1 MNHPVYWIALQT
13 ALGVHSKKLSVLMD
27 FFEDAE
33 GVFEATPEELKR
45 CPTLTEKEL
54 AGLLSRP
61 FDAAKAMWEECVAT
75 GITPIGPDH
84 PRYPQG
90 LRNIPDMPCVLY
102 VKGDLP
108 RFDRRLSISV
118 IGTRKPTTYGK
129 LVCERIASVL
139 ATAGVTVVSGGA
151 LGLDSVAHR
160 AAMDA
165 GGTTVAVLG
174 CGINYDYLR
183 ENKTLR
189 DAICQH
195 GALVSEYPPRSPAT
209 RYTFP
214 ARNRL
219 IAALSQGTVVVEA
232 GEKSGTL
239 ITADYALEQGK
250 DVFALPGSVMS
261 PSFKGSNRL
270 ISQGATAVFS
280 GLDVLGRYRH
290 EYFNDL
296 NLDKATE
303 LHKKQIGE
311 MLTIEEAPPPTEE
324 MLAAL
329 GVSVSL
335 KPSEPKNL
343 VKPTPKGLSEP
354 ATLVYNT
361 LLGEDG
367 LPLHLLVER
376 TQLETPALLRELTKL
391 EMNGYI
397 TKDPAGNYHIE
408 K

>member
-13 ALGVHSKKLSVLMD
+13 ALGVHSKKLPVLLE

-33 GVFEATPEELKR
+33 GVFEADPEELKL
-45 CPTLTEKEL
+45 CPTLTKKEVSALL
-54 AGLLSRP
+54 ARP
-61 FDAAKAMWEECVAT
+61 FATAKAIWEECVAS
-75 GITPIGPDH
+75 GITPMGPDH
-84 PRYPQG
+84 PLYPEG

-102 VKGDLP
+102 VKGNLP
-108 RFDRRLSISV
+108 RFDRHLAISV

-129 LVCERIASVL
+129 LVCGRVASVL
-139 ATAGVTVVSGGA
+139 AAAGVTVVSGGA

-160 AAMDA
+160 SAIEA

-189 DAICQH
+189 DTICEH
-195 GALVSEYPPRSPAT
+195 GALVSEYPPRAPAT

-219 IAALSQGTVVVEA
+219 IAALSQGTVVIEA

-270 ISQGATAVFS
+270 ISQGATAIFS
-280 GLDVLGRYRH
+280 GLDVLQRYRQN
-290 EYFNDL
+290 YFNDL
-296 NLDKATE
+296 NLGRAAE

-311 MLTIEEAPPPTEE
+311 MLTIEEVPPPTDE

-329 GVSVSL
+329 GIPI
-335 KPSEPKNL
+335 PSEPKNL

-354 ATLVYNT
+354 AALVYNA

-376 TQLETPALLRELTKL
+376 TQLETSALLRELTKL

-397 TKDPAGNYHIE
+397 TKDPAGNYNIE